1 MQCTF
6 SGEWCEEAAVYSGSF
21 NAKRNPR
28 NPRTNQK
35 DEVTLIELFGREA
48 CK

>member
-1 MQCTF
+1 MHFTR
-6 SGEWCEEAAVYSGSF
+6 EWCGEVAIYSGSF

-28 NPRTNQK
+28 NSRTNQK